1 MNLLERL
8 NQWATKQMIG
18 EADNC
23 LICKYADI
31 QDNPLS
37 KNFPIV
43 YCGLE
48 PGRKQVLLPK
58 TRPRWCK
65 R

>member
-1 MNLLERL
+1 MGIMQRL
-8 NQWATKQMIG
+8 NQWAMKQMVG

-23 LICKYADI
+23 LVCKYADV
-31 QDNPLS
+31 QSNPLS

-43 YCGLE
+43 RCGLE
-48 PGRKQVLLPK
+48 NGKQVLLPK
-58 TRPRWCK
+58 TRPGWCK